1 MDQSLKIS
9 NRLDTIREELMVL
22 AKQERELLKEQ
33 KRLVCEKNQACS
45 VMDLINGIQ
54 MGTR

>member
-9 NRLDTIREELMVL
+9 KRIDAIREELMVL

-33 KRLVCEKNQACS
+33 KRLVCEMNHGCS